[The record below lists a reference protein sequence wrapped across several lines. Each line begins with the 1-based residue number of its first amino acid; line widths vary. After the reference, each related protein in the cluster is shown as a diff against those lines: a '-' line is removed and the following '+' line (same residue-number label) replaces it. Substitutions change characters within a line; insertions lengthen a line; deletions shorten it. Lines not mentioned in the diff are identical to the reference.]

1 MNIRKL
7 SAEEHGKTRYLYE
20 TVFSEDEK
28 AFVDYYYTWKT
39 KDNLIYVAE
48 DEEGIHGMV
57 HLNPFD
63 VWIKGKVQKLHY
75 IVAVATQAE
84 YRHQGIMRRLL
95 AAAEQEM
102 AENGEEFTF
111 LMPASEKIYSPF
123 GYRFFCE
130 QCRGI
135 IGSAASNP
143 CARMLGRDVQN
154 PCAGIIGRDVQ
165 NPCVGKQGK
174 EAQPGQMS
182 EVNPAENT
190 KKIICR
196 PLQQQEYGA
205 LARVVNETLAA
216 QYDVFIYRDEA
227 YYERLCAEQRC
238 QNGNVMVLVQQ
249 MLKGAEQII
258 GTFCT
263 AQEGCADAA
272 TQSPEKREN
281 IIRELIAAAG
291 WEQEVFY
298 GLQQFGAAGLKV
310 EGCNCPEL
318 LSQETGE
325 APYWKPLLMAKVPR
339 GTVWTDRWEKQKI
352 FINEVV

>member
-7 SAEEHGKTRYLYE
+7 SAQEHGKTRDLYE

-39 KDNLIYVAE
+39 KDNTIYVAE
-48 DEEGIHGMV
+48 DETGIHGMV

-63 VWIKGKVQKLHY
+63 VWIKGQVRRLHY
-75 IVAVATQAE
+75 IVAVATQEE
-84 YRHQGIMRRLL
+84 YRHKGIMRRLL

-102 AENGEEFTF
+102 AKNGEMFTF

-130 QCRGI
+130 QRQGI
-135 IGSAASNP
+135 IGSIPS
-143 CARMLGRDVQN
+143 D
-154 PCAGIIGRDVQ
+154 
-165 NPCVGKQGK
+165 
-174 EAQPGQMS
+174 
-182 EVNPAENT
+182 PAENT

-196 PLQQQEYGA
+196 PLQRKEYAA
-205 LARVVNETLAA
+205 LAHFVNETLARE
-216 QYDVFIYRDEA
+216 YDVFIYRDEA
-227 YYERLCAEQRC
+227 YYERLCAEQQC
-238 QNGNVMVLVQQ
+238 QNGNVLVLVQ
-249 MLKGAEQII
+249 KIPEEAEQII

-263 AQEGCADAA
+263 AQEGCTDAG
-272 TQSPEKREN
+272 TGNPEKRESS
-281 IIRELIAAAG
+281 IRELIAAPG
-291 WEQEVFY
+291 WEREVLW

-318 LSQETGE
+318 LLRETGNI
-325 APYWKPLLMAKVPR
+325 PDWKPLLMAKVPK
-339 GTVWTDRWEKQKI
+339 GTIWTNRWEMQKV